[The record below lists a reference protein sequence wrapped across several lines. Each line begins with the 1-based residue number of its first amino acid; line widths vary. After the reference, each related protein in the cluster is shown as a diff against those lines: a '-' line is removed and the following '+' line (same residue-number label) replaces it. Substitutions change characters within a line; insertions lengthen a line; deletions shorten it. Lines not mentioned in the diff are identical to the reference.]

1 MSETER
7 YSIAELEET
16 TGQPRRTIHHYIS
29 RGLLPKAE
37 GSGPKAFYTREHFL
51 RLRLI
56 TLLVEAGVGTDLI
69 QGSLERWSIEDMERL
84 VNLAEGKSLDDL
96 DKLGRW
102 LNRADM
108 PLETSEGA
116 LMPSRAIAHDLA
128 EWQEGQFLQKK
139 STRPRPVQ
147 QSMHL
152 GYSSAPPASAAPS
165 SPRASL
171 PRPDR
176 WERIRVGNDV
186 EIAYRTKSDRS
197 TRRKIQQLEELVA
210 ELFADEL
217 ADEH

>member
-1 MSETER
+1 MSDSER

-37 GSGPKAFYTREHFL
+37 GSGPKAYYTREHFL

-69 QGSLERWSIEDMERL
+69 QGSLERWSMKDMEHL
-84 VNLAEGKSLDDL
+84 VSLAEGKSLDDL
-96 DKLGRW
+96 DKLSRW
-102 LNRADM
+102 LNRADL
-108 PLETSEGA
+108 PSETSEEA
-116 LMPSRAIAHDLA
+116 LMPSQAIAHDLA
-128 EWQEGQFLQKK
+128 EWQEAQFLQKK

-152 GYSSAPPASAAPS
+152 GYSSAPPASAASS

-186 EIAYRTKSDRS
+186 EIAYRAKSDRS